1 MIIRN
6 QVTRTLNVDF
16 SILGCSKSPG
26 GATDYPTTLM
36 WFYRGD
42 TLVPIPS
49 PLRGFGVHYST
60 SWNELLLRLFQTFL
74 G

>member
-16 SILGCSKSPG
+16 SILGCSRSPG

-49 PLRGFGVHYST
+49 PLRGCCG
-60 SWNELLLRLFQTFL
+60 
-74 G
+74 